1 MSHKDKKV
9 RNRIDRLRDMQDRPR
24 KCDTHLLKLQ
34 KRQSG
39 KTAML
44 KNMGTFL

>member
-1 MSHKDKKV
+1 MSHKDNKV

-24 KCDTHLLKLQ
+24 KCDTHLLKL